1 MSSIIRLPGLSVRER
16 KQATIV
22 LFSEKIAA
30 LTLKVNQ
37 GSITMALFSRS
48 QTILCLWSV
57 VTVCLSCT
65 VSEIVN
71 IR

>member
-16 KQATIV
+16 KQATVV

-37 GSITMALFSRS
+37 DHWLP
-48 QTILCLWSV
+48 QWHYSV
-57 VTVCLSCT
+57 GHKPFCVCGL
-65 VSEIVN
+65 
-71 IR
+71 